1 MALQKLRS
9 GVSRLVLVAALV
21 AMISAGAVM
30 TGGPSKAAA
39 KPVDCATQM
48 NIAWGYLAIANV
60 MDNLGYTNLYNYYY
74 GKYESLADAF
84 YPC

>member
-1 MALQKLRS
+1 MATRRLRS
-9 GVSRLVLVAALV
+9 IVSRIVLVAALV
-21 AMISAGAVM
+21 AILAAGAIT
-30 TGGPSKAAA
+30 TGGPAKVSA
-39 KPVDCATQM
+39 KPVDCSTQM

-60 MDNLGYTNLYNYYY
+60 MDNLGYTQLYWYYY